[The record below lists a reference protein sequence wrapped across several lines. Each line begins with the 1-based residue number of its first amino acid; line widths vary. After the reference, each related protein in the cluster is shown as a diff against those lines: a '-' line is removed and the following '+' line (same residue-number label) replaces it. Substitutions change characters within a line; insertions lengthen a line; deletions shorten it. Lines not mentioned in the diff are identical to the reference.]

1 MKTTPAQYGASTYTP
16 RSRFLLP
23 VLLACSCLTVMSGA
37 TIAPGLPGLV
47 EHFADYPDANY
58 LSRFILT
65 APGLAIA
72 ISASLAG
79 WVADKLGRRVLL
91 QIGLFLYIVSGSAG
105 LWLDDLIL
113 LLISRFVLGI
123 AVGMIMVCSMA
134 LLTDHFQGPE
144 RDRAMG
150 AQSSA
155 MAIGAVVFISA
166 GSILAD
172 ISWRAPF
179 GVYLAPLV
187 LFPLIYWFV
196 SKPPPAIEGKAAD
209 EGHFPIAHA
218 ALIFALGF
226 ISMLIFYFIPTQLP
240 FLALELDA
248 RNMKVAGFAVVLS
261 QVFAGLASAYYQRL
275 KARFNKTQILL
286 ISFGCLS
293 IGYIGLSM
301 AESLIG
307 IYLWMPIIGIGLG
320 FNLPNLTISLM
331 SKIPSTMRGRASGG
345 MTSAIFLGQ
354 FLSPL
359 LSQPIVN
366 GHGLSS
372 AFFVAGVMML
382 VLVILPAVVVLVR
395 DGRS

>member
-1 MKTTPAQYGASTYTP
+1 MATLVLPAQSS
-16 RSRFLLP
+16 RSPYLLP
-23 VLLACSCLTVMSGA
+23 VLLACSSLTVMSGA

-47 EHFADYPDANY
+47 EHYANYPDADY

-72 ISASLAG
+72 ISATLAG

-91 QIGLFLYIVSGSAG
+91 QIGIALYIVSGSAG

-113 LLISRFVLGI
+113 LLISRLILGI
-123 AVGMIMVCSMA
+123 AVGMIMVCSTA
-134 LLTDHFQGPE
+134 LLTDHFLGPE

-172 ISWRAPF
+172 MSWRAPF

-187 LFPLIYWFV
+187 LFPLIYWFI
-196 SKPPPAIEGKAAD
+196 SKPPPVEKGADID
-209 EGHFPIAHA
+209 EGHFPKAHA

-226 ISMLIFYFIPTQLP
+226 ISMLMFYFIPTQLP
-240 FLALELDA
+240 FLALELGA
-248 RNMKVAGFAVVLS
+248 QSMKVAGFAVVLS

-275 KARFNKTQILL
+275 KAHFNNTQILL
-286 ISFGCLS
+286 ISYGCLS
-293 IGYIGLSM
+293 VGYIGLSM
-301 AESLIG
+301 ADSLFA
-307 IYLWMPIIGIGLG
+307 IYLWMPIIGLGLG
-320 FNLPNLTISLM
+320 FNMPNLSIWLM

-345 MTSAIFLGQ
+345 MTSAVFIGQ

-359 LSQPIVN
+359 LSQPVVN
-366 GHGLSS
+366 GYGLSS
-372 AFFVAGVMML
+372 AFLVAGLMML
-382 VLVILPAVVVLVR
+382 VLVVLPGVVVLVR
-395 DGRS
+395 EGR

>member
-1 MKTTPAQYGASTYTP
+1 MNQIPALSAAPGRSP

-47 EHFADYPDANY
+47 EHFADYPDADY

-72 ISASLAG
+72 LSASLAG

-91 QIGLFLYIVSGSAG
+91 QIGIVLYVVSGSAG

-123 AVGMIMVCSMA
+123 AVAMIMVCSMA
-134 LLTDHFQGPE
+134 LLTDHFLGPE

-172 ISWRAPF
+172 LSWRAPF
-179 GVYLAPLV
+179 SVYLAPLV
-187 LFPLIYWFV
+187 LFPLIYWFIT
-196 SKPPPAIEGKAAD
+196 KPPPGAEGKGTG
-209 EGHFPIAHA
+209 ESHFPKAHA
-218 ALIFALGF
+218 ALIYPLGF
-226 ISMLIFYFIPTQLP
+226 ISMLMFYFIPTQLP
-240 FLALELDA
+240 FLALELGA
-248 RNMKVAGFAVVLS
+248 QNMKVAGFAVVLS

-275 KARFNKTQILL
+275 KARFNNTQILL

-293 IGYIGLSM
+293 AGYIGLSM
-301 AESLIG
+301 ADSLLA
-307 IYLWMPIIGIGLG
+307 IYLWMPIIGLGLG
-320 FNLPNLTISLM
+320 FNLPNLTIWLM

-354 FLSPL
+354 FLSPV
-359 LSQPIVN
+359 LSQPVVN
-366 GHGLSS
+366 GYSLSS
-372 AFFVAGVMML
+372 AFLVAGVMML
-382 VLVILPAVVVLVR
+382 VLVLLPAVVVLVCKAR
-395 DGRS
+395 P